1 MARRP
6 IIEEAYKS
14 MPRAPSGLSRPGE
27 RDVRNYSPPKGPTN
41 ITDPKSPSL
50 HGDGQSGT
58 EYCGNQ
64 GEKDFDVGESS
75 GSAGLGGDPV
85 RCCGSQGR
93 H

>member
-14 MPRAPSGLSRPGE
+14 MPKAPSGLSRPGQ

-41 ITDPKSPSL
+41 ITEAKAPGL

-58 EYCGNQ
+58 EYCGLQN
-64 GEKDFDVGESS
+64 ETDYNPESS
-75 GSAGLGGDPV
+75 GSAGLGGDSV

>member
-14 MPRAPSGLSRPGE
+14 MPKAPSGLSRPGQ

-41 ITDPKSPSL
+41 ITEAKAPGL

-58 EYCGNQ
+58 EYCGSQN
-64 GEKDFDVGESS
+64 EFDYNPESS
-75 GSAGLGGDPV
+75 GSAGLGGDSIRPA
-85 RCCGSQGR
+85 GSQGR
-93 H
+93 R

>member
-14 MPRAPSGLSRPGE
+14 MPKAPSGLSRPGQ

-41 ITDPKSPSL
+41 INDPKSPTL

-58 EYCGNQ
+58 EYCGLQNETDYNPQTSQ
-64 GEKDFDVGESS
+64 GP
-75 GSAGLGGDPV
+75 GLGGDSV